1 MSRLI
6 TKRKDFSILV
16 LVLALSLQGQAE
28 AGSQEF
34 NVSDGMSDVKAAK
47 TNADNFAE
55 LSIRFSTFLMTC
67 IFIVPSAEHSTQLYL
82 FYLPTTQQ
90 QGI

>member
-16 LVLALSLQGQAE
+16 LVLALSLQVQAG
-28 AGSQEF
+28 ADSQKF
-34 NVSDGMSDVKAAK
+34 NVSDGMTDVKAAK

-55 LSIRFSTFLMTC
+55 LSIPSSTF
-67 IFIVPSAEHSTQLYL
+67 
-82 FYLPTTQQ
+82 
-90 QGI
+90 